1 MCVAFYFLF
10 LQFLPIAT
18 DEMDETQKNMKVTI
32 TGEITSVGRPFLTR
46 NFLRQISA
54 VFPQYRM

>member
-18 DEMDETQKNMKVTI
+18 DEMDETQKNMKTPAYCLI
-32 TGEITSVGRPFLTR
+32 TNFCKIYHLPNQSNITSRV
-46 NFLRQISA
+46 
-54 VFPQYRM
+54 